1 MESKEL
7 QSKMSEI
14 KQFGKKE
21 SEYEELD
28 EMRNQ
33 LKQAQLPN
41 IENENLGSSSVEVYS
56 YSNYESKSANTQI
69 GNIFAQ
75 IQNRFAENDKKDQEI
90 RISVSEVH
98 DEDSKN

>member
-75 IQNRFAENDKKDQEI
+75 IENRFAENDKKDQEI
-90 RISVSEVH
+90 RISVSEVQ
-98 DEDSKN
+98 DESRNK